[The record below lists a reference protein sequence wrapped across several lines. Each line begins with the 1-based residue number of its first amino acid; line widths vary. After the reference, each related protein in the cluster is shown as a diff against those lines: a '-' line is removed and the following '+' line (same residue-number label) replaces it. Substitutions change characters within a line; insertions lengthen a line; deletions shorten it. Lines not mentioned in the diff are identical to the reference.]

1 MWLALQDRNG
11 NGFVG
16 MQKGFSNLLSIADG
30 VPGTGLGTFGLAVW
44 LPVGRTAVQKRKL
57 ISLQLLR
64 WGP

>member
-16 MQKGFSNLLSIADG
+16 MQKGISNLLSIADG

-44 LPVGRTAVQKRKL
+44 FPVG
-57 ISLQLLR
+57 
-64 WGP
+64 